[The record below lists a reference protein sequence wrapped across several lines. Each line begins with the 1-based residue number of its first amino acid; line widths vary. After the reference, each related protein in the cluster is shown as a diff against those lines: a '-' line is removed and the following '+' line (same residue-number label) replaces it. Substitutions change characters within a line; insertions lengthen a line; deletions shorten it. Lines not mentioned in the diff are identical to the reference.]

1 MEIPTPQGAVA
12 ALATF
17 VRHRLAE
24 VSETLAPLIARGET
38 APRSPR
44 QVATAIVA
52 AAAPFATTSYAR
64 ARLLRQLHA
73 SGLLSERETE
83 QTIDLLRSVS

>member
-1 MEIPTPQGAVA
+1 MDLPTPQGAVA

-17 VRHRLAE
+17 VRSRLAE
-24 VSETLAPLIARGET
+24 VSETLAPLLGRGGTPARN
-38 APRSPR
+38 PR

-83 QTIDLLRSVS
+83 QTLDLLRDVS